1 MTKTAHR
8 DCTHP
13 ATKAA
18 RTACRKGR
26 AAQVTSLTNSLTAL
40 IDSYYEGTD
49 LEAIA
54 SQAPAE
60 VAQGYYNNS
69 LDAEEFIAAL
79 VDYRNDLA

>member
-26 AAQVTSLTNSLTAL
+26 AAQVASLTASLTTL
-40 IDSYYEGTD
+40 IASYYDGTD
-49 LEAIA
+49 IEVIA
-54 SQAPAE
+54 SEAPDE
-60 VAQGYYNNS
+60 VAQSYYDNS
-69 LDAEEFIAAL
+69 LDTEEFIAAL